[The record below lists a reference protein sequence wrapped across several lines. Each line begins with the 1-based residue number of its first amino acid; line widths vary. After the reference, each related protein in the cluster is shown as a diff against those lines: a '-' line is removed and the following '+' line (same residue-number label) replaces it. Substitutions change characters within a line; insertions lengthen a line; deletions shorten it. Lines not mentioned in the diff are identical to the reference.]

1 MKDRWV
7 QILDCITNVSIT
19 YLYTPHSTLYRL
31 SYVKFY
37 RIDIMETGKLKSDTA
52 YINFSVTV
60 RIINRM
66 IFVFNKKKRLKLLGI
81 VAWKYS
87 IEIKKQICSFYMFD
101 FNVYLL
107 ESYSWWYE

>member
-1 MKDRWV
+1 M
-7 QILDCITNVSIT
+7 DCITNVSIT

-37 RIDIMETGKLKSDTA
+37 RIDIMETGKLNNDTA

-66 IFVFNKKKRLKLLGI
+66 IFVFNKKIKRVKI
-81 VAWKYS
+81 VGDS
-87 IEIKKQICSFYMFD
+87 FHFIEIKRLVVSVCSISKSIPVVDCGM
-101 FNVYLL
+101 
-107 ESYSWWYE
+107 SRM